1 MTRVY
6 TVLYPSPTNFQRQE
20 AGPQGFAEVVSM
32 LNGLLERLSPVERQT
47 VQIEN
52 WPAGPVKISYMKV
65 LTELEIVQKSYND
78 LAALVREIPEEQLP
92 EALKKW
98 KAGLLG

>member
-20 AGPQGFAEVVSM
+20 TGPQDFAAVVSM
-32 LNGLLERLSPVERQT
+32 LNDLLAKLSPVERGT

-52 WPAGPVKISYMKV
+52 WPAGPVRISFMKI
-65 LTELEIVQKSYND
+65 LTELEVVQKSYND
-78 LAALVREIPEEQLP
+78 LASLIREIPEENLP